1 MHSAEAMPRQAT
13 AGPIIR
19 VEQLEV
25 RFGDFKA
32 IRGLNFSLAPGELR
46 FLIGPN
52 GAGKTTLLDVLCGKT
67 KPSSGTV
74 RFKDNWDLAKFQEH
88 QIAQLGIGRKFQS
101 PSIFATLSVLDNM
114 LLALKAQRGLLRTLL
129 AATAAGQRER
139 AIGHL
144 ETVGLAHKSGLQA
157 GALSHGEKQWLEIGM
172 LLSQEPELLL
182 LDEPAAGMTDS
193 ETEKTGELLVR
204 IGQTQTVIVVEH
216 DMEFVKQF
224 ASIVTVMHE
233 GSVLREGTME
243 EIQADDQVAQVYL
256 GRRTERH
263 DD

>member
-1 MHSAEAMPRQAT
+1 MHTAETLSRPSAAAPL
-13 AGPIIR
+13 IR

-52 GAGKTTLLDVLCGKT
+52 GAGKTTLLDVLCGKA
-67 KPSSGTV
+67 KPSAGTV
-74 RFKDNWDLAKFQEH
+74 LFKNTWELGKYQEH
-88 QIAQLGIGRKFQS
+88 QIAQFGIGRKFQS
-101 PSIFATLSVLDNM
+101 PSIFSTLSVLDNM

-139 AIGHL
+139 ALGYL
-144 ETVGLAHKSGLQA
+144 ETVGLAHKSALQA

-193 ETEKTGELLVR
+193 ETEKTGELLVQ
-204 IGQTQTVIVVEH
+204 IGRTQTVLVVEH
-216 DMEFVKQF
+216 DMDFVKQF
-224 ASIVTVMHE
+224 ASTVTVMHE
-233 GSVLREGTME
+233 GSVLREGTMA
-243 EIQADDQVAQVYL
+243 EIQADDMVAQVYL
-256 GRRTERH
+256 GRRTER
-263 DD
+263 DDA